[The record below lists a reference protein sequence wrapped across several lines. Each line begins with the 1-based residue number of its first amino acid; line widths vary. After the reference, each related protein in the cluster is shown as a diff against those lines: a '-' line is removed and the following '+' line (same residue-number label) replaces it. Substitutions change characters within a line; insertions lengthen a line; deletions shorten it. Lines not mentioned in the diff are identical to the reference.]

1 MQLEDL
7 KMSVKLDTRKLE
19 RSMKRLEKLAIKLQ
33 SGLEKF
39 HEAYKLVE
47 EHRIIEIELKE
58 NKLAKEQR
66 LKLYENE
73 VVMTKEELENKFKD
87 FVSKKALSC
96 CETIEQV
103 KEFIEKG

>member
-1 MQLEDL
+1 MMIEDL

-19 RSMKRLEKLAIKLQ
+19 RSMKRLEKLAKRLQ
-33 SGLEKF
+33 SGLGKF
-39 HEAYKLVE
+39 NEAYNLVK
-47 EHRIIEIELKE
+47 EHRIIEIEITE

-66 LKLYENE
+66 LKLFEDE
-73 VVMTKEELENKFKD
+73 IVLKKRELAEL

-103 KEFIEKG
+103 KELVEKG